1 METIEPLFYLNLFG
15 YKFDVTPS
23 YLVMW
28 IITAIIVLGAIIAT
42 RRLEKIP
49 NRKQNIVEMVVESI
63 NNLVK
68 NNMGEQCVAYIPYI
82 GTLAIFILLMNLIGL
97 IGIEPPTKDYNIALG
112 LAIITFFIVQIN
124 AIKKNGF
131 GHYLKGYAH
140 PFAFLLPLNLVERF
154 VLPVSLSLRLFGNM
168 TAAVVVVDLVY
179 NSLAKVAW
187 VAQLGIPVPIHA
199 FFDIFDGGMQM
210 FIFVMLTMVN
220 IKVVEEH

>member
-1 METIEPLFYLNLFG
+1 METVEPLFYLDLFG
-15 YKFDVTPS
+15 YNFSIMPS

-28 IITAIIVLGAIIAT
+28 IITAIIAISAIAAT
-42 RRLEKIP
+42 RRLKKIP
-49 NRKQNIVEMVVESI
+49 NRKQNIVEMIVDAI
-63 NNLVK
+63 NSLVK
-68 NNMGEQCVAYIPYI
+68 NNMGEKYVAYIPYI
-82 GTLAIFILLMNLIGL
+82 GTLAIFILLMNLVGL

-112 LAIITFFIVQIN
+112 LAIISFFIVQIN

-131 GHYLKGYAH
+131 GHYLKAYAH
-140 PFAFLLPLNLVERF
+140 PFAFLLPLNIVERF

-168 TAAVVVVDLVY
+168 TAAVVVLELIYD
-179 NSLAKVAW
+179 SLNKLGW
-187 VAQLGIPVPIHA
+187 IAQIGIPIPAHV

>member
-1 METIEPLFYLNLFG
+1 METVEPLFYLNLFG
-15 YKFDVTPS
+15 YKFDVLPS

-28 IITAIIVLGAIIAT
+28 IITAIIALVAIIVT

-49 NRKQNIVEMVVESI
+49 NRRQNIVEMIVEAI

-82 GTLAIFILLMNLIGL
+82 GTLAIFILLMNLVGL

-112 LAIITFFIVQIN
+112 LAIISFFMVQIN
-124 AIKKNGF
+124 SIKKNGV

-140 PFAFLLPLNLVERF
+140 PFAALLPLNLVERF

-168 TAAVVVVDLVY
+168 TAAVVVLDLIY

-187 VAQLGIPVPIHA
+187 VAQIGIPVPFHA

>member
-1 METIEPLFYLNLFG
+1 M
-15 YKFDVTPS
+15 
-23 YLVMW
+23 
-28 IITAIIVLGAIIAT
+28 
-42 RRLEKIP
+42 
-49 NRKQNIVEMVVESI
+49 
-63 NNLVK
+63 
-68 NNMGEQCVAYIPYI
+68 
-82 GTLAIFILLMNLIGL
+82 
-97 IGIEPPTKDYNIALG
+97 
-112 LAIITFFIVQIN
+112 AIITFFIVQIN

-168 TAAVVVVDLVY
+168 TAAVVVLDLVY

-187 VAQLGIPVPIHA
+187 VAQLGIPVPVHA